1 MPIHHKPASIN
12 PHYSPPSDPPH
23 KDRNPEGRVKKTTSG
38 SPLSPRDHRAGKP
51 QPLRARNITP
61 VAASP
66 TVNAR
71 AVAKANYIQQ
81 LRKASVLQ
89 AQASLINHIPALKRL
104 GNDPAGIP
112 ANLGFSISY
121 KDKGT
126 LISVIPPD
134 ERLRANPQKYN
145 EIKTKLIRKLEQIE
159 NQYKGVKK
167 QTLFNKVAT
176 AEEQLRTSKEALTK
190 AGASTPVVD
199 YRQFMVPLGSMT
211 TPKPDA
217 RPAHTPSN
225 PGRATAARPGEFLL
239 EHERRRPGVPSSPG
253 SGASGGFKLD
263 QSEADRV
270 RFISVEQMALLDRP
284 AESHRFLQQTYLGFR
299 REDASWLAN
308 TPIGFHPS
316 EPTDFERIAYS
327 NSNHQVLKKFKVQL
341 QPGSGRDYLPGDE
354 ILVVKDMNTNQLKLV
369 RAGSFDGEDVG
380 GGGFPGYSRQ
390 GAERAFAFLKDMTVD
405 NYRPYQYLQAGSG
418 GDINAWS
425 CGFNSLQIAIF
436 MATGIKVSFPVLV
449 ATIEDQL
456 NKRSKEDREN
466 IRQKL
471 NDGHYAFGVTLLQ
484 VLLGETEQYKKP
496 PFAEAYNDYVLLG
509 TESGSNHHGK
519 FREYYDDKRYSRCD
533 TKTLTRREIENHDF
547 DKAGSVIVGQGA
559 FAYAVY
565 RIKDLAGNYQYVVYD
580 PHNFHYRADFFTN
593 PNQGG
598 LKTFNSQQEAFQ
610 YISTRKAG
618 KRFDGKFDGFYRFP
632 DIILQDL
639 QKKMQQTKGQLEKH
653 AMRRAR

>member
-61 VAASP
+61 VTASP

-190 AGASTPVVD
+190 TGASTPVVD
-199 YRQFMVPLGSMT
+199 YRQFMVPLGLMT

-225 PGRATAARPGEFLL
+225 PGRAAAARPGEFLL

-253 SGASGGFKLD
+253 SGVSGGFKLD

-380 GGGFPGYSRQ
+380 GGGFPGYSRK
-390 GAERAFAFLKDMTVD
+390 GAERAFAYLKNKVVD
-405 NYRPYQYLQAGSG
+405 NQRPYQHLHAGNVG
-418 GDINAWS
+418 NIAQWT
-425 CGFNSLQIAIF
+425 CGFNSLQVAIF
-436 MATGIKVSFPVLV
+436 MATGIKVPFPVLV
-449 ATIEDQL
+449 AAIEDKIDEIPVAQQRHIRNEL
-456 NKRSKEDREN
+456 VRKRYSFDPT
-466 IRQKL
+466 I
-471 NDGHYAFGVTLLQ
+471 LQ
-484 VLLGETEQYKKP
+484 ILLGDTDRFKKP
-496 PFAEAYNDYVLLG
+496 PFREAYEGYVLIS
-509 TESGSNHHGK
+509 TEQGSPTAQEFGHNYK
-519 FREYYDDKRYSRCD
+519 RCD
-533 TKTLTRREIENHDF
+533 SKVLTRAEIENHDF
-547 DKAGSVIVGQGA
+547 DKASSVIVGQGLY
-559 FAYAVY
+559 AYAVY
-565 RIKDLAGNYQYVVYD
+565 RIKIQDEGYRYVVYD
-580 PHNFHYRADFFTN
+580 PHNFHFEADFFTN
-593 PNQGG
+593 RDKGG
-598 LKTFNSQQEAFQ
+598 LKIYNSKQEAFR
-610 YISTRKAG
+610 YLSTRKNG
-618 KRFDGKFDGFYRFP
+618 HERSRGKFDGFYRFP

-639 QKKMQQTKGQLEKH
+639 QKSMQKSKSNWE
-653 AMRRAR
+653 RRVIV